1 MVKLLVTLG
10 VLLWGLPAVSAPNML
25 LNGNFE
31 RDRLGWSLPGEAQ
44 VVRENVKEGRACLR
58 ITTNSPGWVVAG
70 QDAIL
75 PQGAVRVRLSGWMR
89 TWNVKMGANPW
100 EKARLQVTFYNA
112 NGELVGGYP
121 PGFDIDG
128 TTDWTFYTRDYEVP
142 QGAVRV
148 SLIAGLHNATGT
160 AWYDDLRLEAF
171 NMQGN
176 ALEPITQSQTDTHD
190 WYPLDS
196 SPDDYTKPAVVDLS
210 RYLHR
215 PAGKHG
221 FVTVK
226 DGKFVFR
233 DGTPVRFWGVNI
245 VASNVFMDK
254 TTAER
259 TAARLAKF
267 GCNMVR
273 LHHMDASWAQPN
285 IFGNHPTSTLNLSP
299 EMLDRLDYF
308 IYQCKKHGIY
318 IYMDLLV
325 HRKFQRDDGVR
336 DWETLENGAKI
347 AAHYNRRLIE
357 LQKKYAH
364 DLLTHYNPYTKTRYV
379 DEPTIAMMEIINES
393 TLFWVGG
400 YNALPKSYIQEI
412 DDLFTEWCSKHSISR
427 PTGSVPELLRA
438 RNTTVG
444 RFLYELQTSTYKE
457 IYDYLRSI
465 GVKVPIAGSNHWE
478 NWLGDVL
485 SNAQLDYIDRHAY
498 WDHPQGGYSP
508 TNRFNNNP
516 MVKQPAGST
525 ITWMGRQQMEG
536 MPFIVTEWNNCW
548 MNEWIAEAPVLMAAY
563 GSMQDWDGLLQF
575 DYSGGDWAP
584 RMEGSFN
591 VGNKP
596 HVMAARVPAA
606 LVFLRNDVPPTAST
620 YIYSFKDADDWL
632 LRPMG
637 NTLPGG
643 LMLIQRVACRKDAP
657 QSPTPDVPS
666 DKFTSQHKML
676 QWARDGMFTINA
688 PRTQGAVG
696 FIGDRPVECQNVRIE
711 AQTPF
716 CQVVLTSLDD
726 KPLSQSMRVL
736 LTAVARAE
744 NSGQVYNPSR
754 TSLLDEGKPPILMEP
769 VKATITL
776 KGIRATRVHILD
788 HHGRRTGGTLP
799 VTNGR
804 FAIGNEKTFWYEIEL
819 TPSGGR

>member
-1 MVKLLVTLG
+1 MKCMVMLGLLAVALP
-10 VLLWGLPAVSAPNML
+10 LLAAPNML
-25 LNGNFE
+25 LDGGFE
-31 RDRLGWSLPGEAQ
+31 AGGRGWSLSAEAQ
-44 VVRENVKEGRACLR
+44 IVSDGAREGRNCLR
-58 ITTNSPGWVVAG
+58 ISAQTRGWTTSA
-70 QDAIL
+70 QDCVL
-75 PQGAVRVRLSGWMR
+75 PRGARRVRLSGWMR
-89 TWNVKMGANPW
+89 TQDVKAGDNPW
-100 EKARLQVTFYNA
+100 EKARLQVIFYSPD
-112 NGELVGGYP
+112 GELVGGYP
-121 PGFDIDG
+121 PGIDVDG
-128 TTDWTFYTRDYEVP
+128 TTGWTFHARDYEVP
-142 QGAVRV
+142 AGAARV
-148 SLIAGLHNATGT
+148 SFIAGLHNATGSV
-160 AWYDDLRLEAF
+160 WFDDLRLEALDMEA
-171 NMQGN
+171 N
-176 ALEPITQSQTDTHD
+176 PIQPVTESRTDTSR
-190 WYPLDS
+190 WYPLDTTR
-196 SPDDYTKPAVVDLS
+196 DDYTKPAVVNLS

-221 FVTVK
+221 FLTVR
-226 DGKFVFR
+226 GGGFVFR

-245 VASNVFMDK
+245 VAGNVFMDR

-308 IYQCKKHGIY
+308 IYQCKRHGIY

-325 HRKFQRDDGVR
+325 HRKFLRDDGVR
-336 DWETLENGAKI
+336 DWERLENGAKI

-393 TLFWVGG
+393 TLFWAGG
-400 YNALPKSYIQEI
+400 YNTLPPSYIQEI
-412 DDLFTEWCSKHSISR
+412 NNLFTEWCDRRGISR
-427 PTGSVPELLRA
+427 PTGSVPDLLRA

-444 RFLYELQTSTYKE
+444 RFLYELQTSTYRE

-478 NWLGDVL
+478 NWVGDVL

-508 TNRFNNNP
+508 TNRFNNSP
-516 MVKQPAGST
+516 MIKQPSGSI
-525 ITWMGRQQMEG
+525 ITWMGRQQIED

-548 MNEWIAEAPVLMAAY
+548 MNEWISEAPLPMSAY
-563 GSMQDWDGLLQF
+563 GALQDWDGILQF
-575 DYSGGDWAP
+575 DYSGADWAP

-591 VGNKP
+591 FGNKP
-596 HVMAARVPAA
+596 HVMAAWVPAA
-606 LVFLRNDVPPTAST
+606 LVFHRGDVPTTSST
-620 YIYSFKDADDWL
+620 FIYGFKDADDWL

-637 NTLPGG
+637 DIIPGG
-643 LMLIQRVACRKDAP
+643 LMLMQRVACRKDAP
-657 QSPTPDVPS
+657 QSPLPTVPN
-666 DKFTSQHKML
+666 DTFVSQHGL
-676 QWARDGMFTINA
+676 LRWTREGVFTINA

-696 FIGDRPVECQNVRIE
+696 FIGGKPVDCDNARIE

-726 KPLSQSMRVL
+726 QPLTRSRRIL

-744 NSGQVYNPSR
+744 NTGQVYNPSR
-754 TSLLDEGKPPILMEP
+754 TTLLDEGRSPILMEP
-769 VKATITL
+769 VEAKVTL
-776 KGIRATRVHILD
+776 KGVRATRVHVLD
-788 HHGRRTGGTLP
+788 HRGRRTGRTLP
-799 VTNGR
+799 ITNGA
-804 FAIGNEKTFWYEIEL
+804 FTIGNERTFWYEIE
-819 TPSGGR
+819 TSPTVRR

>member
-1 MVKLLVTLG
+1 MRLWIPLCALLAIT
-10 VLLWGLPAVSAPNML
+10 LPAGSAPNML
-25 LNGNFE
+25 LNGGFE
-31 RDRLGWSLPGEAQ
+31 KGGTGWSLPGEAQ
-44 VVRENVKEGRACLR
+44 IVSEGAREGRNCLR
-58 ITTNSPGWVVAG
+58 ISTSSPGWTIAG
-70 QDAIL
+70 QDCLL
-75 PQGAVRVRLSGWMR
+75 PAGTKRVQLSGWMR
-89 TWNVKMGANPW
+89 TQNVKAGANPW
-100 EKARLQVTFYNA
+100 EKARLQVTFHNA

-142 QGAVRV
+142 SGAVRV
-148 SLIAGLHNATGT
+148 SLVVGLHNATGT
-160 AWYDDLRLEAF
+160 AWFDGLRLEAF
-171 NMQGN
+171 DMQN
-176 ALEPITQSQTDTHD
+176 NPLQPITESRTDTRE

-196 SPDDYTKPAVVDLS
+196 SPDDYSKPAVVDLS

-221 FVTVK
+221 FVTVR
-226 DGKFVFR
+226 DGKFVFK

-308 IYQCKKHGIY
+308 IYQCKRHGIY

-325 HRKFQRDDGVR
+325 HRKFLRDDGVR
-336 DWETLENGAKI
+336 DWETLKKGAKI

-400 YNALPKSYIQEI
+400 YNALPPSYIQEI
-412 DDLFTEWCSKHSISR
+412 NHLFAEWCNKRGIAR
-427 PTGSVPELLRA
+427 PQGSVPNLLRQK
-438 RNTTVG
+438 NPTVG
-444 RFLYELQTSTYKE
+444 RFLYEVQTETFKE

-478 NWLGDVL
+478 NWIGDVL

-508 TNRFNNNP
+508 TNRFNNSP

-548 MNEWIAEAPVLMAAY
+548 MNEWIAEAPMLMAAY

-584 RMEGSFN
+584 RMAGSFD

-606 LVFLRNDVPPTAST
+606 LVFLRNDVPPTPST
-620 YIYSFKDADDWL
+620 YIYSFKDEDDWL

-637 NTLPGG
+637 DTVPGG
-643 LMLIQRVACRKDAP
+643 LMLMHRLACKKDAP
-657 QSPTPDVPS
+657 QTAVPEVPS
-666 DKFTSQHKML
+666 DNFISQHKLL
-676 QWARDGMFTINA
+676 QWNRDGVFTINT

-696 FIGDRPVECQNVRIE
+696 FIGGKTLDCQNVRIE

-716 CQVVLTSLDD
+716 CQVVVTSLDD
-726 KPLSQSMRVL
+726 QPLTRSKRLL
-736 LTAVARAE
+736 LTAVSRAE
-744 NSGQVYNPSR
+744 NTGQVYNPSR
-754 TSLLDEGKPPILMEP
+754 TSLLDEGGPPILLEP
-769 VKATITL
+769 VKATVTL

-788 HHGRRTGGTLP
+788 HHGRRTGKTLP
-799 VTNGR
+799 VTNGKVT
-804 FAIGNEKTFWYEIEL
+804 IGNEKTFWYEIEV
-819 TPSGGR
+819 TPATRR